1 MTEVIPCGCI
11 NPFNCQPVPEC
22 KPLTFD
28 FNPGNRLWTELLDAV
43 IIAIAIIVMA
53 IPEGLPLA
61 VTISLSISSGQ
72 MYKRNNLVRRLQSC
86 ETMGEVTY
94 ICSDK
99 TGTLT
104 RNHMTVKS
112 FMGFET
118 LLKEGISLNE
128 GFIDEVKRTS
138 EGIGISGQNGLDLL
152 IECSALCTS
161 ADI

>member
-1 MTEVIPCGCI
+1 MTEVIPCGCT

-28 FNPGNRLWTELLDAV
+28 FKIKNRLWTELLDAV

-61 VTISLSISSGQ
+61 VTISLSVASGQ
-72 MYKRNNLVRRLQSC
+72 MYKRDNLVRRLQSC

-104 RNHMTVKS
+104 QNHMTVKS
-112 FMGFET
+112 FMGYE
-118 LLKEGISLNE
+118 
-128 GFIDEVKRTS
+128 
-138 EGIGISGQNGLDLL
+138 
-152 IECSALCTS
+152 
-161 ADI
+161 